1 MTVTVSQDEL
11 KDALQTAD
19 VTALIVTKIKD
30 AKTDGLDTVVEAQLA
45 ALFPNASTDE
55 SDASTTAA
63 AATDVAAE
71 ADQAVSGD
79 ATAVDETA
87 VAT

>member
-30 AKTDGLDTVVEAQLA
+30 AKTEGLDTVVEAQLA
-45 ALFPNASTDE
+45 ALFPNASTVVT
-55 SDASTTAA
+55 DASTTAA